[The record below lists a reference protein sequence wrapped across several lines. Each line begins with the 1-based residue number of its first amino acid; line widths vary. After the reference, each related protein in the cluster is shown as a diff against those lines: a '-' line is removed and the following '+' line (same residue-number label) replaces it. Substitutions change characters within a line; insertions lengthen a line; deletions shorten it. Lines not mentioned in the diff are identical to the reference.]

1 MILKR
6 IDEIIY
12 KGYKEKTLK
21 DTFELEESNPSA
33 KCKRIKI
40 QRTKEVLAYKFD
52 KTPLREGEK
61 IKDKFPFLN
70 DVSGVKS
77 MADFILFYVNNDKLF
92 IIICNL
98 KSGNTGNSADQIESS
113 EIFANF
119 LFETAKRKYKEDF
132 IGIKPQFKRVLFSSI
147 PLFKGGTSLRKKSQN
162 KTRNYVSNELQND
175 TCDLDVICN

>member
-21 DTFELEESNPSA
+21 DTFELEENSSSA

-40 QRTKEVLAYKFD
+40 QRSKDVLAYKFD
-52 KTPLREGEK
+52 KNPLRDGEK

-70 DVSGVKS
+70 DISGIKS
-77 MADFILFYVNNDKLF
+77 MADFILFYVINDKLF

-98 KSGNTGNSADQIESS
+98 KSGNKGNSAEQIEAS
-113 EIFANF
+113 EIFASF
-119 LFETAKRKYKEDF
+119 LFETAKRKFKEDF
-132 IGIKPQFKRVLFSSI
+132 IGVKPEFKRILFSSI
-147 PLFKGGTSLRKKSQN
+147 PLSKGGTSPKRKSQN
-162 KTRNYVSNELQND
+162 KTRNYVSNDSYTD
-175 TCDLDVICN
+175 TCDLDAICH